1 MTPPDSAGAD
11 SPLREVPETA
21 VLSPEPR
28 TFLTAEWRHLLM
40 LNYAADTRILRSH
53 VPRGTELD
61 DRNGTNY
68 LSVVGF
74 MFLKTRVLGVAVPC
88 HRSFTEVNLRFYVR
102 RRAAEGW
109 RRGVVFLKEIVPR
122 RAVAAIARLCY
133 NEPYV
138 SLPMSHHAE
147 VHEGT
152 LVSGSVLKY
161 SWQHERRWCSVAGL
175 VAGTPKELPA
185 ESEARFITEHYWG
198 YSTRRDG
205 GTTEYQV
212 THAPWRVTDAIE
224 PQLVCD
230 VASLYGV
237 EYSDAL
243 TGPPRSAFVASGSPV
258 RVGAGAR
265 IA

>member
-1 MTPPDSAGAD
+1 MLPPDSAGAD
-11 SPLREVPETA
+11 SSPRGVPEAA
-21 VLSPEPR
+21 VRSPEPR

-40 LNYAADTRILRSH
+40 LNYAADPRILRPH

-61 DRNGTNY
+61 DWSGTTY
-68 LSVVGF
+68 LSIVGF
-74 MFLKTRVLGVAVPC
+74 MFLKTRVLGLPIPW

-109 RRGVVFLKEIVPR
+109 RSGVVFLKEIVPR

-138 SLPMSHHAE
+138 NLPMSHHAE
-147 VHEGT
+147 VHGRT
-152 LVSGSVLKY
+152 LVPGSVLKY
-161 SWQHERRWCSVAGL
+161 SWQHEARWCSVAGR
-175 VAGTPKELPA
+175 VAGPPEEPSA

-198 YSTRRDG
+198 YSTRRGG
-205 GTTEYQV
+205 GTSEYQV

-224 PQLVCD
+224 PRFAGD

-237 EYSDAL
+237 QYTDAL
-243 TGPPRSAFVASGSPV
+243 AGPPRSAFIASGSPV

>member
-1 MTPPDSAGAD
+1 MPPDSAGAHS
-11 SPLREVPETA
+11 SPRDVPDATKQ
-21 VLSPEPR
+21 SPERR

-40 LNYAADTRILRSH
+40 LNYAADPRILRAR

-61 DRNGTNY
+61 DWNGTTY

-74 MFLKTRVLGVAVPC
+74 MFLKTRVLGVPIPW

-109 RRGVVFLKEIVPR
+109 RRGVVFLREIVPR

-147 VHEGT
+147 VHQET
-152 LVSGSVLKY
+152 LVTGSVLQY
-161 SWQHERRWCSVAGL
+161 SWQHEARWCSVAGR
-175 VAGTPKELPA
+175 VAGTPKELSA
-185 ESEARFITEHYWG
+185 ESEARFITEHYRG

-212 THAPWRVTDAIE
+212 THAPWLVTVAIE
-224 PQLVCD
+224 PQLVGD
-230 VASLYGV
+230 VASLWGV
-237 EYSDAL
+237 EYSAAL

-258 RVGAGAR
+258 TVGAGAR